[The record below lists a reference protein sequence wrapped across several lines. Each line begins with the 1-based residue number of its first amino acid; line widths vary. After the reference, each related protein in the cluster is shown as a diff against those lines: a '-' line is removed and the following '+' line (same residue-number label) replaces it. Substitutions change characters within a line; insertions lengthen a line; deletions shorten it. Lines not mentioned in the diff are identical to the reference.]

1 MGRNLI
7 VLGYVSCN
15 VVEYIFT
22 LYGIIRAQVGK
33 HLLPSFAIVLLDGVQ
48 ILFGWKSFK
57 LYTKLR

>member
-7 VLGYVSCN
+7 VLGYISCN
-15 VVEYIFT
+15 VVEYTNT
-22 LYGIIRAQVGK
+22 LYGFIRTQVEK
-33 HLLPSFAIVLLDGVQ
+33 HFLPSFASVQLDGVQ